1 MSDSDSDSGEMG
13 GVEATVWPHPENVTL
28 SMNADRLV
36 NIVDTDTDGEV
47 PEDIQKLV
55 DCLDC
60 GASAHQWL
68 STWQGGSGHCNTAQ
82 SQHEQANK
90 NDVPPREE
98 DRVSDSERAT
108 LNELYPSVMH
118 TIQLLQHSVSRPM
131 VATPEIM
138 TIFYSIIRVVFKDHV
153 QYSGGGATYAVARP
167 LQDHPPLDPQ
177 KYRMADI
184 IVLSPPIAAPSAI
197 PRYLRSA
204 HAYQATDM
212 ADDGEEGLMG
222 PPRTEPAKT
231 TAATISAAGSTT
243 DVDMEDAAD
252 QIDREA
258 QLIRTESDKPQ
269 GPAALVVAQLGELPS
284 LLASAV
290 YHRQY
295 LGFSDPVIGV
305 GFSKMRGNVRVVI
318 AWLDHQKE
326 DEVGLRGI
334 RLAPLSSQKFPGA
347 DFDLTSPADVLR
359 LALFLLRAQNITH
372 TTTPTD
378 FARPW
383 RADTWAPHA
392 VHSTKGNIAQW
403 VDDVQGCPAPS
414 TVDSEDLASN
424 LEEGSEVASVA

>member
-1 MSDSDSDSGEMG
+1 
-13 GVEATVWPHPENVTL
+13 
-28 SMNADRLV
+28 
-36 NIVDTDTDGEV
+36 
-47 PEDIQKLV
+47 
-55 DCLDC
+55 
-60 GASAHQWL
+60 
-68 STWQGGSGHCNTAQ
+68 
-82 SQHEQANK
+82 
-90 NDVPPREE
+90 
-98 DRVSDSERAT
+98 
-108 LNELYPSVMH
+108 
-118 TIQLLQHSVSRPM
+118 
-131 VATPEIM
+131 
-138 TIFYSIIRVVFKDHV
+138 
-153 QYSGGGATYAVARP
+153 
-167 LQDHPPLDPQ
+167 
-177 KYRMADI
+177 MADI

-269 GPAALVVAQLGELPS
+269 GPATLVVAQLGELPS

-326 DEVGLRGI
+326 DEVGLVSVFSFFPLIPSPPLSLLHARTDSLSSQRGI

-403 VDDVQGCPAPS
+403 VDDVQGCPAPRCVSILFDGLGWIWRRCEANAMIYS